1 MSGKKNI
8 KLSRSFPARV
18 KNENKSRQPLP
29 FKRFADFLTLKRKKK
44 KDDGSSSLDKQ
55 AWFHGKINAEYAEMV
70 LKKNGEFLVREDP
83 AMPGA
88 CFIAVRTKETALHLA
103 INKLK
108 SSKGTRFKYRI
119 EDSDFVFDSISELIR
134 FYVNERRP
142 VSIRP
147 PAVITIAVSRE
158 AALLSEEDFRGRFS
172 TAGSARINRATR
184 KLERKSSDPI
194 LSKRVPSKLYEEIDA
209 QDILDTLDTPETP
222 VLERTKSSSDPPSVS
237 VDDTAAVKIAKN
249 RKLEELK
256 SNSAPRSRSLDN
268 VLDSSLEAANCTYD
282 SPRTMAIPTR
292 VHSNTPYS
300 QQEKKR
306 KNLDKSYFETDTDYA
321 VPSSIPL
328 PDNDEEMSHNS
339 SDIVYDV
346 PPSKPS
352 LEKKRSCDEKTTYMN
367 QIDVSNALDNVTQS
381 QEKTQDGRHNI
392 YLTVVKKLRD
402 KLIQPF
408 LQQDCVTLASH
419 LTKADL
425 ELVWKDS
432 EDPEDE
438 DGGAKGLE
446 RLVLPQGREKRCALL
461 ERYQNLTYWVG
472 SLVIAAGEMASR
484 AQMVTKLIEM
494 ADILSDKQGN
504 LVSFMAIIDGLAL
517 PQVSR
522 LHHTW
527 SCLQHQYSK
536 SATLFHSTLKP
547 LAELLLTGAPSP
559 FPGVCLPYVVPLS
572 RLLETTSEADLEE
585 WHQDKPDQGL
595 EIMLAHLTSGR
606 TVIQQIET
614 FKEEATK
621 KMNLREEK
629 PDLNDYFRK
638 GINIGDL
645 LGVHKDPVLRT
656 QKLKTLLN
664 WLSENAEQGNKQAP

>member
-1 MSGKKNI
+1 M
-8 KLSRSFPARV
+8 KLSF
-18 KNENKSRQPLP
+18 
-29 FKRFADFLTLKRKKK
+29 RFADFLTLRRKKK

-108 SSKGTRFKYRI
+108 ASKATRFKYRI

-158 AALLSEEDFRGRFS
+158 AALLSEEDFRGRFA

-209 QDILDTLDTPETP
+209 QDILDSTDTPDTP
-222 VLERTKSSSDPPSVS
+222 VLERTKSSSDPPSMS
-237 VDDTAAVKIAKN
+237 VDDTAAVRIEKN
-249 RKLEELK
+249 RKLEELR
-256 SNSAPRSRSLDN
+256 SHSTPRSRSLDN
-268 VLDSSLEAANCTYD
+268 VLDSPSIDAANATYD
-282 SPRTMAIPTR
+282 SPRSLAIPTR

-328 PDNDEEMSHNS
+328 PDEDQEMSRNS
-339 SDIVYDV
+339 SDMVYDV

-352 LEKKRSCDEKTTYMN
+352 LEKRISCDGKMN
-367 QIDVSNALDNVTQS
+367 QIDVSNALNNVTQS
-381 QEKTQDGRHNI
+381 QEKTQEGRHNI
-392 YLTVVKKLRD
+392 YLTVVKTLRD

-408 LQQDCVTLASH
+408 LQQDCVTLARH

-425 ELVWKDS
+425 ELVWRDS
-432 EDPEDE
+432 EDQDEE

-446 RLVLPQGREKRCALL
+446 RLILPQGREKRCALL
-461 ERYQNLTYWVG
+461 ER
-472 SLVIAAGEMASR
+472 
-484 AQMVTKLIEM
+484 
-494 ADILSDKQGN
+494 
-504 LVSFMAIIDGLAL
+504 
-517 PQVSR
+517 
-522 LHHTW
+522 
-527 SCLQHQYSK
+527 
-536 SATLFHSTLKP
+536 
-547 LAELLLTGAPSP
+547 
-559 FPGVCLPYVVPLS
+559 
-572 RLLETTSEADLEE
+572 
-585 WHQDKPDQGL
+585 
-595 EIMLAHLTSGR
+595 
-606 TVIQQIET
+606 
-614 FKEEATK
+614 
-621 KMNLREEK
+621 
-629 PDLNDYFRK
+629 
-638 GINIGDL
+638 
-645 LGVHKDPVLRT
+645 
-656 QKLKTLLN
+656 
-664 WLSENAEQGNKQAP
+664 